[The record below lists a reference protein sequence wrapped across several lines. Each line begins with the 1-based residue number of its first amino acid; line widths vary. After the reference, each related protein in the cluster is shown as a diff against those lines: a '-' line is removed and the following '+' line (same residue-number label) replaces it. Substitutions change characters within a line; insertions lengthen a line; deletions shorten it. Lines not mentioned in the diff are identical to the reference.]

1 MFLKIVNFVEYM
13 KPPPRP
19 VVGLPVATS
28 FNQCV
33 AMDLKKFGN
42 VHLLHLIDHATRLS
56 ACAVI
61 KSKSPEVV
69 IRQIFKIWI
78 SIYGCPDSFLSDNGG
93 EFSNS
98 KFREMCEKFNIN
110 VKTTAAESPWSNGL
124 CERHNKVLADNVM
137 KIVAEN
143 GCGLDIA
150 VCWAINAKNSLQN
163 VHGYSPF
170 QLVFGQIHGCLVFS
184 MINLLH

>member
-1 MFLKIVNFVEYM
+1 
-13 KPPPRP
+13 
-19 VVGLPVATS
+19 
-28 FNQCV
+28 
-33 AMDLKKFGN
+33 MDLKKFGN
-42 VHLLHLIDHATRLS
+42 VHLLHLIDYATRLS
-56 ACAVI
+56 ACAIV
-61 KSKSPEVV
+61 KSKVPEVI
-69 IRQIFKIWI
+69 IRQLSKIWI

-98 KFREMCEKFNIN
+98 KFREMCEKLNIN
-110 VKTTAAESPWSNGL
+110 VKTTAAESPWSNGM
-124 CERHNKVLADNVM
+124 CERHNSVIADNIT

-170 QLVFGQIHGCLVFS
+170 QLVFGQNPCLPNIS
-184 MINLLH
+184 YDKPPALDDITTTKIISDNLNALHKARQNFYNE